1 MKSTDTFR
9 GKFELISGDLIS
21 IPLKSKETLS
31 NFKISLNF
39 LTGNK

>member
-21 IPLKSKETLS
+21 IPLKSKETKFS
-31 NFKISLNF
+31 QLN
-39 LTGNK
+39 LTFVF